1 MFMPSP
7 YNSLVRNFLRT
18 LEKGDVGEAALTPM
32 LAADSVLHAP
42 QGTDSTV
49 DHTGPGGFAGYLGG
63 LHKASGGT
71 LKLKPQS
78 FELRERGA
86 VSLVEATATVDGEE
100 ATDVLRVVLGLANGR
115 VQELWIDPVDRESF
129 DRRFGG

>member
-7 YNSLVRNFLRT
+7 YNSLVRNLLRA
-18 LEKGDVGEAALTPM
+18 LEKGTYDEATLTPM
-32 LAADSVLHAP
+32 LSAETVLHAP
-42 QGTDSTV
+42 QGDGGTA
-49 DHTGPGGFAGYLGG
+49 DHTGPAAVAAYLEG

-71 LKLKPQS
+71 LALKPQS

-86 VSLVEATATVDGEE
+86 VSLVEACGSADGEDYTE
-100 ATDVLRVVLGLANGR
+100 IVRLVLGMANGR

-129 DRRFGG
+129 ERRFGA